1 MATLLQVRPPEEID
15 LASREQSAPIVV
27 GANLVGQTIGSYRVT
42 RELGEGGMGCV
53 YLAEHTLIGRKA
65 AVKVLNPAIAS
76 DPEVVSR
83 FFTEARAVNDIRHP
97 NIVEVTDFGRFGAY
111 YCIVMEYLEGET
123 LAARLGRV
131 RVFDEPGVVRI
142 MKQCTSALGAAHEQ
156 GLVHRDIKPENIFLR
171 AHPDYPDFVKLL
183 DFGIAKLLTA
193 DESVGHKTKTGS
205 VLGTPSYMSP
215 EQCLGEAA
223 LDIRSDVYSL
233 GVVIYQMLTGQLPFM
248 ADTLGRLIVCH
259 VNEPPVPPSVINPGV
274 SRAMNDLVL
283 RALQK
288 RPKDRFQSARDMRDA
303 LERLLPA
310 SLRGAPPEG
319 GVFGGGDTRH
329 PTRVEGPRD
338 APAMPTPVTVGPGS
352 RPIPQQAGTP
362 GSGPVPALLSGGTQ
376 SGSAPYP
383 ASAPVAASGPHAG
396 SPAARQARA
405 AEPDEL
411 AQRLANI
418 VRDRI
423 RAQTVELPDLSGP
436 TIRCL
441 ELERRGRLG
450 FAEAAGVI
458 AEVPALRSRI
468 MRLANS
474 AAFPSLMP
482 ATTLELAVGRLG
494 AQGLIG
500 ALMEFAAH
508 DALEGKHPR
517 VRDLMR
523 RIWPHALG
531 VAVMAADLCHT
542 FNEHEL
548 AAHAYVT
555 GLMYQIGRPV
565 VAALLLDIEQ
575 QMQRAG
581 KRPPFSESTMTS
593 AMSACH
599 APAGAAVARHWELS
613 QPVVEGIE
621 EAAAWNPRRPL
632 CLSNVVRFSAI
643 LVNRLGLSFGLR
655 MNGAELERMFG
666 EGRSL
671 LRVGDATLGRISHGF
686 KERIVVLSNIR
697 G

>member
-1 MATLLQVRPPEEID
+1 MATLLQVRPPQEVELSAQD
-15 LASREQSAPIVV
+15 ASAPIVV

-53 YLAEHTLIGRKA
+53 YLAEHALIGRKA
-65 AVKVLNPAIAS
+65 AVKVLNPDISS

-97 NIVEVTDFGRFGAY
+97 NIVEVTDFGKFGAF

-123 LAARLGRV
+123 LAARMGRV
-131 RVFDEPGVVRI
+131 RVFDEPGVVRV

-193 DESVGHKTKTGS
+193 DEPVGHKTKTGS

-233 GVVIYQMLTGQLPFM
+233 GVVIYQMLTGRLPFT

-259 VNEPPVPPSVINPGV
+259 VSEPPVPPSVINPRV

-283 RALQK
+283 RALAK
-288 RPKDRFQSARDMRDA
+288 RPRDRFQSARDLRDA
-303 LERLLPA
+303 LERLLPP
-310 SLRGAPPEG
+310 SLRTMTPALGIGVGSGAL
-319 GVFGGGDTRH
+319 
-329 PTRVEGPRD
+329 PTRVEAPRE
-338 APAMPTPVTVGPGS
+338 PQAMPTPVTVGPGS
-352 RPIPQQAGTP
+352 RPVADF
-362 GSGPVPALLSGGTQ
+362 GSGPVPQLLSGGTS
-376 SGSAPYP
+376 SGSAPVSAAIGTP
-383 ASAPVAASGPHAG
+383 ASRPHLAEGALGAGRAPRHAR
-396 SPAARQARA
+396 PETDEQA
-405 AEPDEL
+405 E
-411 AQRLANI
+411 RLANI

-423 RAQTVELPDLSGP
+423 RGQTVVLPELSDA

-441 ELERRGRLG
+441 ELDRRGRLG
-450 FAEAAGVI
+450 FAEAAAVI
-458 AEVPALRSRI
+458 GEVPALRSRI

-482 ATTLELAVGRLG
+482 ATNLELAVGRLG
-494 AQGLIG
+494 AQGLIT

-508 DALEGKHPR
+508 DALQGKDPR
-517 VRDLMR
+517 VRELMR

-531 VAVMAADLCHT
+531 VAVMAADLSHT
-542 FNEHEL
+542 LNEHDQ
-548 AAHAYVT
+548 AAAAYVT
-555 GLMYQIGRPV
+555 GLTHQLGRPI

-581 KRPPFSESTMTS
+581 KRPPLTEASLIAAIEG
-593 AMSACH
+593 CH
-599 APAGAAVARHWELS
+599 TVAGSAVARHWGLS
-613 QPVVEGIE
+613 QQVVEAIDGVTC
-621 EAAAWNPRRPL
+621 WNPRQPL
-632 CLSNVVRFSAI
+632 CVSNVVRFAGI
-643 LVNRLGLSFGLR
+643 LVNRLGLSFGPR
-655 MNGAELERMFG
+655 VKGPELERMYG
-666 EGRSL
+666 EGRAL
-671 LRVGDATLGRISHGF
+671 LRIADATLGRMSHGF
-686 KERIVVLSNIR
+686 KERITVLSSIR

>member
-1 MATLLQVRPPEEID
+1 MATLVHIRPPQETD
-15 LASREQSAPIVV
+15 LSPREASRPIVV

-65 AVKVLNPAIAS
+65 AVKVLNPDIAS

-97 NIVEVTDFGRFGAY
+97 NIVEVTDFGRFGVY

-131 RVFDEPGVVRI
+131 RVVDEPGVVRV

-233 GVVIYQMLTGQLPFM
+233 GVVIYQMLTGQLPFT

-283 RALQK
+283 RALAK

-303 LERLLPA
+303 LERLLPPRPRAMTPHAGVA
-310 SLRGAPPEG
+310 SGP
-319 GVFGGGDTRH
+319 DTRL
-329 PTRVEGPRD
+329 PTRVEGARE
-338 APAMPTPVTVGPGS
+338 AQAMPTPVTIGPGS
-352 RPIPQQAGTP
+352 RPMAEL
-362 GSGPVPALLSGGTQ
+362 GSGPVPQLLSGGTH
-376 SGSAPYP
+376 SGSAP
-383 ASAPVAASGPHAG
+383 APLLGSGPIAASGPHGAG
-396 SPAARQARA
+396 PAPRSPRPP
-405 AEPDEL
+405 ETDEV
-411 AQRLANI
+411 AQRLASI

-423 RAQTVELPDLSGP
+423 RGQTVQLPDLSDA

-441 ELERRGRLG
+441 ELNRRGRLG
-450 FAEAAGVI
+450 FADAAAVI

-494 AQGLIG
+494 AQGLLS
-500 ALMEFAAH
+500 ALMEFAAR

-517 VRDLMR
+517 VRELMR

-542 FNEHEL
+542 FNEHDWS
-548 AAHAYVT
+548 A
-555 GLMYQIGRPV
+555 
-565 VAALLLDIEQ
+565 
-575 QMQRAG
+575 
-581 KRPPFSESTMTS
+581 PPT
-593 AMSACH
+593 
-599 APAGAAVARHWELS
+599 
-613 QPVVEGIE
+613 
-621 EAAAWNPRRPL
+621 
-632 CLSNVVRFSAI
+632 
-643 LVNRLGLSFGLR
+643 
-655 MNGAELERMFG
+655 
-666 EGRSL
+666 
-671 LRVGDATLGRISHGF
+671 
-686 KERIVVLSNIR
+686 
-697 G
+697 

>member
-1 MATLLQVRPPEEID
+1 MGTQLKVRPARD
-15 LASREQSAPIVV
+15 GDASTPIIV
-27 GANLVGQTIGSYRVT
+27 GNNLVGQTIGSYRVT

-65 AVKVLNPAIAS
+65 AVKVLNPDISS

-123 LAARLGRV
+123 LAARMGRV
-131 RVFDEPGVVRI
+131 RVFDETSVIRV

-171 AHPDYPDFVKLL
+171 AHPDYPAFVKLL

-193 DESVGHKTKTGS
+193 DETVGHKTKTGS

-233 GVVIYQMLTGQLPFM
+233 GVVIYQMLTGQLPFT

-259 VNEPPVPPSVINPGV
+259 VSELPVPPSVINPSV

-283 RALQK
+283 RTLAK

-303 LERLLPA
+303 LERLLPPQ
-310 SLRGAPPEG
+310 LRALAPDSGA
-319 GVFGGGDTRH
+319 VRSGDTRL
-329 PTRVEGPRD
+329 PNRIDGPPRD
-338 APAMPTPVTVGPGS
+338 AQAMPTPVTVGPGS
-352 RPIPQQAGTP
+352 RALPDSGAVPQ
-362 GSGPVPALLSGGTQ
+362 LLSGGTGSASAPH
-376 SGSAPYP
+376 SGSAR
-383 ASAPVAASGPHAG
+383 VAASGPQAG
-396 SPAARQARA
+396 GPAARAPGSS
-405 AEPDEL
+405 ETDEV
-411 AQRLANI
+411 AQRRAGI

-423 RAQTVELPDLSGP
+423 RAQTVELPALSP
-436 TIRCL
+436 ATTRCL
-441 ELERRGRLG
+441 ELDRRGRLG
-450 FAEAAGVI
+450 FTDAAVVI

-494 AQGLIG
+494 AQGLIS

-517 VRDLMR
+517 VRELMR

-542 FNEHEL
+542 LNEHDW
-548 AAHAYVT
+548 APYAYVT
-555 GLMYQIGRPV
+555 GLTHDLGRPV
-565 VAALLLDIEQ
+565 VATLLLDIEQ

-581 KRPPFSESTMTS
+581 KRPPLTESSLLATIEL
-593 AMSACH
+593 CH
-599 APAGAAVARHWELS
+599 AAAGAAVARHWELA
-613 QPVVEGIE
+613 PRVVETIE
-621 EAAAWNPRRPL
+621 EATAWNPRQPV
-632 CLSNVVRFSAI
+632 CLSNIVRFSAV
-643 LVNRLGLSFGLR
+643 LVNRLGLSFGQR
-655 MNGAELERMFG
+655 VKGPELERMFG

-671 LRVGDATLGRISHGF
+671 LRLSDATVGRVGHGF
-686 KERIVVLSNIR
+686 KERITVLSSIR

>member
-1 MATLLQVRPPEEID
+1 MATLLQVRPPHEVD
-15 LASREQSAPIVV
+15 LSARDASAPIVV
-27 GANLVGQTIGSYRVT
+27 GANLVGQTIGSYRVM

-53 YLAEHTLIGRKA
+53 YLAEHALIGRKA
-65 AVKVLNPAIAS
+65 AVKVLNPDIAS

-97 NIVEVTDFGRFGAY
+97 NIVEVTDFGKFGAF

-131 RVFDEPGVVRI
+131 RVFDEPGVVRV

-193 DESVGHKTKTGS
+193 DEPVGHKTKTGS

-233 GVVIYQMLTGQLPFM
+233 GVVIYQMLTGQLPFT

-259 VNEPPVPPSVINPGV
+259 VNEPPVPPSVINPRV

-283 RALQK
+283 RALAK
-288 RPKDRFQSARDMRDA
+288 RPRDRFQSARDMRDA
-303 LERLLPA
+303 LERLIPPPLRAMTPA
-310 SLRGAPPEG
+310 LGIGIGA
-319 GVFGGGDTRH
+319 DTRF
-329 PTRVEGPRD
+329 PTRVEGPRE
-338 APAMPTPVTVGPGS
+338 AQAMPTPVTVGAGS
-352 RPIPQQAGTP
+352 RPLPDF
-362 GSGPVPALLSGGTQ
+362 GSGPVPQLLSGGTS
-376 SGSAPYP
+376 SGSAPIP
-383 ASAPVAASGPHAG
+383 GSAPLAASGPQAG
-396 SPAARQARA
+396 GLAPRVARPP
-405 AEPDEL
+405 EPDEV
-411 AQRLANI
+411 AERLASI
-418 VRDRI
+418 VRGRI
-423 RAQTVELPDLSGP
+423 RGQTITLPELSDA
-436 TIRCL
+436 TVRCL
-441 ELERRGRLG
+441 ELDRRGRLG

-494 AQGLIG
+494 AQGLIS

-517 VRDLMR
+517 VRELMR

-542 FNEHEL
+542 LNEHD
-548 AAHAYVT
+548 AAAPAYVT
-555 GLMYQIGRPV
+555 GLTHQLGRPI
-565 VAALLLDIEQ
+565 VATLLLDIEQ

-581 KRPPFSESTMTS
+581 KRPPLTEASLIAAIE
-593 AMSACH
+593 ACH
-599 APAGAAVARHWELS
+599 SLAGAAVARRWGLS
-613 QPVVEGIE
+613 QQVVEAIE
-621 EAAAWNPRRPL
+621 DATAWNPRQPL
-632 CLSNVVRFSAI
+632 CVSNVVRFAGI
-643 LVNRLGLSFGLR
+643 LVHRLGLGFGPGVK
-655 MNGAELERMFG
+655 GAELERMYG
-666 EGRSL
+666 EGRAL
-671 LRVGDATLGRISHGF
+671 LRIGDATLGRMSHGF
-686 KERIVVLSNIR
+686 KERITVLSGIR

>member
-1 MATLLQVRPPEEID
+1 MATLLQVRPSQDAD
-15 LASREQSAPIVV
+15 LSARDASSPIIV
-27 GANLVGQTIGSYRVT
+27 GANLVGQTIGSYRVM

-65 AVKVLNPAIAS
+65 AVKVLNPDISS

-97 NIVEVTDFGRFGAY
+97 NIVEVTDFGKFGAY

-123 LAARLGRV
+123 LAARMGRV
-131 RVFDEPGVVRI
+131 RLFDEPGVVRI

-233 GVVIYQMLTGQLPFM
+233 GVVIYQMLTGQLPFT

-259 VNEPPVPPSVINPGV
+259 VNELPVPPSVINPSI

-283 RALQK
+283 RTLAK
-288 RPKDRFQSARDMRDA
+288 RPRDRFQSARDMRDA
-303 LERLLPA
+303 LERLLPPQ
-310 SLRGAPPEG
+310 LRGMSPDSGA
-319 GVFGGGDTRH
+319 VRSGDTRL
-329 PTRVEGPRD
+329 PTRVDGPPRETQ
-338 APAMPTPVTVGPGS
+338 AMPTPVTIGPGA
-352 RPIPQQAGTP
+352 RPLPDF
-362 GSGPVPALLSGGTQ
+362 GSGPVPQPVWGGT
-376 SGSAPYP
+376 GSDSARAPHV
-383 ASAPVAASGPHAG
+383 ASAPFAASGPHAG
-396 SPAARQARA
+396 SPEPRQAPPP
-405 AEPDEL
+405 ETDEF

-423 RAQTVELPDLSGP
+423 RDQTVELPDLSVP
-436 TIRCL
+436 TMRCL
-441 ELERRGRLG
+441 ELDRRGRLG
-450 FAEAAGVI
+450 FADAALVI

-494 AQGLIG
+494 AQGLIN

-508 DALEGKHPR
+508 DALEGKQPR
-517 VRDLMR
+517 VRELMR

-542 FNEHEL
+542 LNEHE
-548 AAHAYVT
+548 AAAPAYVT
-555 GLMYQIGRPV
+555 GLTHQLGRPI
-565 VAALLLDIEQ
+565 VAALLLDIDQ

-581 KRPPFSESTMTS
+581 KRPPLAESS
-593 AMSACH
+593 LLAAVELCH
-599 APAGAAVARHWELS
+599 AAAGAAVAHRWGLA
-613 QPVVEGIE
+613 PRVVEAIE
-621 EAAAWNPRRPL
+621 DATLWNPRQPL
-632 CLSNVVRFSAI
+632 CLSNIVRFSGI
-643 LVNRLGLSFGLR
+643 LVNRLGLSFGQR
-655 MNGAELERMFG
+655 VKGPELERMFG

-671 LRVGDATLGRISHGF
+671 LRLGDATLGRVSHGF
-686 KERIVVLSNIR
+686 KERITVLAGIR